1 MSWIAP
7 VAVIV
12 ALIAVSSVLG
22 LVWRSRQGRATP
34 ARPRAGD
41 GGDPVDDP
49 ALDPALFAAGGFGSR
64 ATLVQFST
72 DHCASC
78 PSTRRLLREISAG
91 TDDVAYLDV
100 DVTNRADLVRRFAI
114 LQTPTTLVLDRHGVV
129 RTRIGGAVRRTV
141 VETTLQE
148 LR

>member
-1 MSWIAP
+1 MSWTAP
-7 VAVIV
+7 LAFIV
-12 ALIAVSSVLG
+12 ALVALSTVLG
-22 LVWRSRQGRATP
+22 VLWRARQGRATP
-34 ARPRAGD
+34 TPRRVTGTGANRQ
-41 GGDPVDDP
+41 
-49 ALDPALFAAGGFGSR
+49 ALEPALFAAGGFGDR

-78 PSTRRLLREISAG
+78 PSTRRVLREISAA
-91 TDDVAYLDV
+91 TTDVAYLDV

-129 RTRIGGAVRRTV
+129 RTRIGGAARRAV
-141 VETTLQE
+141 VEKTLQE

>member
-1 MSWIAP
+1 MSWTAP
-7 VAVIV
+7 LAFIV
-12 ALIAVSSVLG
+12 ALVALSTLLGVL
-22 LVWRSRQGRATP
+22 WRTRQGRATP
-34 ARPRAGD
+34 ATGTGSND
-41 GGDPVDDP
+41 Q
-49 ALDPALFAAGGFGSR
+49 ALEPALFAAGGFGDR

-78 PSTRRLLREISAG
+78 PSTRRVLREISAA
-91 TDDVAYLDV
+91 TTDVAYLDV

-129 RTRIGGAVRRTV
+129 RTRIGGAARRAV
-141 VETTLQE
+141 VEQTLQE